1 VWRPIQGP
9 VRSTPLAVCDARSI
23 ERKDFVPADLK
34 HEVFM
39 VAHSDSHRWFY
50 FARMQTDEVLLIKCF
65 DSVEDGRHASP
76 PMPRSRIQR
85 RRPTRRL
92 GKASK
97 LASWRFSENSVE
109 TSTSKRFTT
118 GQVALS
124 MVEIHE

>member
-1 VWRPIQGP
+1 VWRPIRGP

-65 DSVEDGRHASP
+65 DSAEDGRA
-76 PMPRSRIQR
+76 
-85 RRPTRRL
+85 
-92 GKASK
+92 
-97 LASWRFSENSVE
+97 
-109 TSTSKRFTT
+109 RFTAHAAFT
-118 GQVALS
+118 DPAAPPDAPARESIEVRVLAFFA
-124 MVEIHE
+124 E